1 MSPSARF
8 LKRSFDLAVGA
19 FGLLLISPLL
29 TVVAIAIK
37 LDSRGPVFFRQ
48 VRMGADNRPFRV
60 LKFRTMVEDAEAQKH
75 MVAHLNMHNG
85 TDSRMFKVPDDPRVT
100 RVGRVPAS
108 VARWTSC
115 HSCSTSSEVGCRW
128 SARVL

>member
-1 MSPSARF
+1 
-8 LKRSFDLAVGA
+8 
-19 FGLLLISPLL
+19 
-29 TVVAIAIK
+29 
-37 LDSRGPVFFRQ
+37 
-48 VRMGADNRPFRV
+48 MGADNRPFRV

-100 RVGRVPAS
+100 RVGRS
-108 VARWTSC
+108 LCGGGGSTSC
-115 HSCSTSSEVGCRW
+115 RSCSTSSEVGCRW